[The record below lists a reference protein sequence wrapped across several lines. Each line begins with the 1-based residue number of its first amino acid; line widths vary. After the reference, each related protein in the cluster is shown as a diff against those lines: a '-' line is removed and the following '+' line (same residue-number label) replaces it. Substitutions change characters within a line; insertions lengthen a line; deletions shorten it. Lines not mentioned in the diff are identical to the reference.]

1 MNKYCVVLEIKP
13 EHLEDYKKVHRNVWK
28 DLLKSIKASGVKEEV
43 MFFYKNLAIV
53 YFEAE
58 DLNQSY
64 EIQRRSVELEKGWED
79 LVGAWISKGEYKP
92 GTYELDFL
100 EKVFDL
106 NEQLEEKNREH

>member
-13 EHLEDYKKVHRNVWK
+13 EYLEDYKEVHRHVWK
-28 DLLKSIKASGVKEEV
+28 DLLKSIKDSGVKEEV

-53 YFEAE
+53 YFEAD
-58 DLNQSY
+58 DLNKSY
-64 EIQRRSVELEKGWED
+64 EIQRKSVELEKGWDD
-79 LVGAWISKGEYKP
+79 LVGPWISKGEYKP

-106 NEQLEEKNREH
+106 NEQLEEEN

>member
-13 EHLEDYKKVHRNVWK
+13 EHLEEYKEAHRHVWV
-28 DLLKSIKASGVKEEV
+28 DLMKSIRASGVKEEV

-58 DLNQSY
+58 DLNKSY
-64 EIQRRSVELEKGWED
+64 EIQRRSAELEKGWDD
-79 LVGAWISKGEYKP
+79 LVGPWIAKGEYLP
-92 GTYELDFL
+92 GSFDLDLL

-106 NEQLEEKNREH
+106 NDQLEGKA